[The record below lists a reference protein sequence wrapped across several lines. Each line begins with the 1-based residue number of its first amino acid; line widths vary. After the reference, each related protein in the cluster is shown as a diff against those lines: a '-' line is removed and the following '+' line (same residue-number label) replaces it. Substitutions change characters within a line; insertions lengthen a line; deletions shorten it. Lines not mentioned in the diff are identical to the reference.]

1 MSRAVT
7 TLLGAYRAFRDLDA
21 TMVEINPLVVTGDGQ
36 VLALDCKMTFDDN
49 AMFRRPN
56 VSELR
61 DYAEEDP
68 REAQAAEYGLN
79 YVALEGDIGCIIN
92 GAGLAMATMD
102 MIKHAGG
109 QPANFLDVGGG
120 ASPERVAAAFR
131 LVLSDAKIGAI
142 LVNIFAGINRCDWV
156 AQGVVQATRE
166 TQLGIPLVVRLAGTN
181 VEEGRRILRDSGL
194 PIITADTLSEAADR
208 VVQALNASRAGQS
221 PARPGKA
228 GPGQPRRRRRERTL
242 MSILIDETTRVI
254 VQGFTGDK
262 ATFHARE
269 MIAYGTN
276 VVGGVTPGK
285 GGARHLD
292 RPVFNTVR
300 EAVRATGATASI
312 IFVPAAFCADSIM
325 EAANAGIR
333 LICTI
338 TDGIPAQD
346 MMMVKRYLF
355 RFPKERRSTLIGP
368 NCAGI
373 ISAGKAMLGIMPG
386 HIYSRGKVGL
396 VTRSG
401 TLGYEAAAQM
411 NALGIGQTTSVG
423 IGGDPINGS
432 SFVDMLKL
440 FEEDPETEA
449 VMMIGEIGGPQ
460 EAEASLFVKENMS
473 KPVIGYVAGLT
484 APKGRRMGHAGAII
498 SAFGDTAAEKAEIMR
513 SAGLT
518 VAPSPAE
525 LGSTV
530 AAALAKRSSRKKVA
544 VK

>member
-1 MSRAVT
+1 
-7 TLLGAYRAFRDLDA
+7 
-21 TMVEINPLVVTGDGQ
+21 
-36 VLALDCKMTFDDN
+36 
-49 AMFRRPN
+49 
-56 VSELR
+56 
-61 DYAEEDP
+61 
-68 REAQAAEYGLN
+68 
-79 YVALEGDIGCIIN
+79 
-92 GAGLAMATMD
+92 
-102 MIKHAGG
+102 
-109 QPANFLDVGGG
+109 
-120 ASPERVAAAFR
+120 
-131 LVLSDAKIGAI
+131 
-142 LVNIFAGINRCDWV
+142 
-156 AQGVVQATRE
+156 
-166 TQLGIPLVVRLAGTN
+166 
-181 VEEGRRILRDSGL
+181 
-194 PIITADTLSEAADR
+194 
-208 VVQALNASRAGQS
+208 
-221 PARPGKA
+221 
-228 GPGQPRRRRRERTL
+228 
-242 MSILIDETTRVI
+242 MSILLDETTRVI

-262 ATFHARE
+262 ATFHAKE

-373 ISAGKAMLGIMPG
+373 ISAGRAMLGIMPG

-460 EAEASLFVKENMS
+460 EAEAALFVKENMR

-530 AAALAKRSSRKKVA
+530 ASALTKRSSRKKVA